1 MKRIAFLTS
10 GGDSPGMNACI
21 RAIVKNC
28 LHQDIQPVGI
38 RDGFNGIMHGDFWE
52 MTYDD
57 VNNIIQS
64 GGTILG
70 TARSEDF
77 KDAEKRKKGL
87 TYLLKNK
94 IDALI
99 VIGGDGSFAGAN
111 AISNEIGIP
120 VIGVPATIDND
131 IYGTDQTVGFDTAL
145 NTVVEAVDKI
155 RDTASSHKRI
165 FFVEVMGRDSG
176 YLALKSAV
184 ASGAEMVLI
193 PEEETNIEKLAIQL
207 KNQNQGKRGSIV
219 IVAEGDDAGGS
230 MDIIRKVK
238 PHMEDFD
245 LRATVLG
252 HIQRGGRPSAYDR
265 ILATTMGAEAV
276 DILIAGKKNVMVGH
290 VAGKIKYVD
299 LIQGIKLH
307 ALPDIGKLDLL
318 DKLRTKNSSK

>member
-230 MDIIRKVK
+230 MDIIGKVK

-307 ALPDIGKLDLL
+307 ALPDKGKLDLL

>member
-1 MKRIAFLTS
+1 MKKIAFLTS

-21 RAIVKNC
+21 RAIVKSC
-28 LHQDIQPVGI
+28 FHYEIQPVGI
-38 RDGFNGIMHGDFWE
+38 REGFNGIMNGDFWQ
-52 MTYDD
+52 MTYND
-57 VNNIIQS
+57 VNNIIQM

-70 TARSEDF
+70 TARSEEF
-77 KDAEKRKKGL
+77 KDANKRKVGL
-87 TYLLKNK
+87 DYLIKEQ

-99 VIGGDGSFAGAN
+99 VIGGDGSFKGAH
-111 AISNEIGIP
+111 AISTEIGIP
-120 VIGVPATIDND
+120 VIGIPATIDND
-131 IYGTDQTVGFDTAL
+131 MYGTDQTIGFDTAI

-176 YLALKSAV
+176 SLALKSAV

-193 PEEETNIEKLAIQL
+193 PEEETHIEKLAEQL

-238 PHMEDFD
+238 PFMEGYDI
-245 LRATVLG
+245 RATVLG

-265 ILATTMGAEAV
+265 ILATTMGAKAV
-276 DILIAGKKNVMVGH
+276 DLLIAGEKNKMIGH
-290 VAGKIKYVD
+290 VAGKLKHID
-299 LIQGIKLH
+299 LTQGNKLH
-307 ALPDIGKLDLL
+307 ALPDMEKLVLL
-318 DKLRTKNSSK
+318 DQLRTKFTH